1 LLDVVDTVDMYVP
14 AAQSVLTVQS
24 AAPAEAA
31 YPYDGHPTQCELEV
45 TAPLPYLP
53 ASQAVQVVSPAVL
66 AWYLP
71 SGHAVQE
78 VSPAVAWNVPAA
90 QSVQAVPSALEA
102 AALLRDF
109 PAAQA
114 MQEVSASVGWYSPEG
129 HGWQCEEASLSIS
142 LLP

>member
-1 LLDVVDTVDMYVP
+1 MDVDMVDTYVP
-14 AAQSVLTVQS
+14 AKQFVLSVQS
-24 AAPAEAA
+24 AAPAEALNVCSEHA
-31 YPYDGHPTQCELEV
+31 TQCELDV

-71 SGHAVQE
+71 SGQAVQE

-90 QSVQAVPSALEA
+90 QSVQAVPSASLVPVPA
-102 AALLRDF
+102 GPDF

>member
-1 LLDVVDTVDMYVP
+1 MVDTYVP
-14 AAQSVLTVQS
+14 AKQFVLSVQS
-24 AAPAEAA
+24 AAPAEALNVCSEHA
-31 YPYDGHPTQCELEV
+31 TQCELDV

-53 ASQAVQVVSPAVL
+53 ASQAVQLVSPAVL

-78 VSPAVAWNVPAA
+78 VSPAAAWNVPAA
-90 QSVQAVPSALEA
+90 QSVQAVASALEA
-102 AALLRDF
+102 AALLRYF

-114 MQEVSASVGWYSPEG
+114 MQEVIASVGWYSPEG